1 MKPIKG
7 KKDAPNFRISFKGEY
22 YEFKYVNYKVHCV
35 VHCKY
40 SGFHVQSNG
49 DTLVAVDDNNDGG
62 NKKHQAVTLGL

>member
-1 MKPIKG
+1 MKSRKG
-7 KKDAPNFRISFKGEY
+7 KKEAPNFRI
-22 YEFKYVNYKVHCV
+22 KYVNYKVYFV

-40 SGFHVQSNG
+40 SGIHVQLNG